1 MNRHSVSCPAP
12 TPAWVSLV
20 HSASVWASCLA
31 WAPWASCAPRLS
43 LTIVGPLVWH
53 QEHCMH
59 PTTVSHLG
67 RKGAWIQLFK
77 RRWCGKSGYI
87 HFLENIFSVLFG
99 ALLLFVTWYSKS
111 EIFLQSQYLTASL
124 EVNTSP
130 CVLLRTMMKSSGSTL
145 VDFVFTIFYVEICTL
160 PTLKTV
166 LISPIS
172 WG

>member
-77 RRWCGKSGYI
+77 RRWCGKSGHSLYYLVLCWRLSPDI
-87 HFLENIFSVLFG
+87 RNQKSSCSPNILQP
-99 ALLLFVTWYSKS
+99 LSKLIPHRVCCCGQWWS
-111 EIFLQSQYLTASL
+111 RLGQPYLTLFSQ
-124 EVNTSP
+124 S
-130 CVLLRTMMKSSGSTL
+130 
-145 VDFVFTIFYVEICTL
+145 YVEICTL